1 MDEHS
6 PALSPVPASITRSQA
21 QVLRYLP
28 EQVPFS
34 IIADKLGISRSAAKE
49 RAEARTSGS
58 ACTTGTRRSAALA
71 HAGCSAGKRPQQTN
85 RNYARGR
92 SLVATL
98 CDHGPS
104 SGIEHARLMADAVD
118 ALGGVGRPSTRS

>member
-34 IIADKLGISRSAAKE
+34 IIADKLTHLPVRGQGASRGPYQRLGVHNRDEAVG
-49 RAEARTSGS
+49 RART
-58 ACTTGTRRSAALA
+58 
-71 HAGCSAGKRPQQTN
+71 
-85 RNYARGR
+85 RG
-92 SLVATL
+92 LL
-98 CDHGPS
+98 C
-104 SGIEHARLMADAVD
+104 R
-118 ALGGVGRPSTRS
+118 